1 MPFFYLYFCELYII
15 FSLVFFFYPHLP
27 SHNCV
32 LLLNAFFVTSFSSFF
47 LFQTFK
53 LPPSLY
59 PASCIFQRLFFS
71 VSLLSSFFTFSF
83 PSICLTP
90 SSVICSPI
98 APSTSSSVCPK
109 EALATMDW
117 LCSCWGPLSL
127 YFTVGSNGDSHCYNN
142 CVI

>member
-15 FSLVFFFYPHLP
+15 FSLLFFFYPHLP

-32 LLLNAFFVTSFSSFF
+32 LLLNAFFCHIFLLLFSFPNFQVAPLPLASF
-47 LFQTFK
+47 LQLSKT
-53 LPPSLY
+53 LP
-59 PASCIFQRLFFS
+59 S
-71 VSLLSSFFTFSF
+71 VSQLSSFFTFSF

-90 SSVICSPI
+90 SSVIRSPI

-109 EALATMDW
+109 EALATVDW

-127 YFTVGSNGDSHCYNN
+127 LLY
-142 CVI
+142 